1 MRGYVEM
8 FRLGKTYDT
17 PNGPA
22 IIVEEF
28 DLNMQKGEYV
38 CLLGHS
44 GCGKST
50 VLTLVAPE

>member
-1 MRGYVEM
+1 MAGYVEM

-22 IIVEEF
+22 VIVEDF
-28 DLNMQKGEYV
+28 NLNMDEGEYI

-50 VLTLVAPE
+50 V